1 MVSIQANQDGRA
13 TSKGEK
19 RQELNAKDNH
29 TLRECNRSEPKTILN
44 KNWT

>member
-13 TSKGEK
+13 TSKSAK

-29 TLRECNRSEPKTILN
+29 ALRECNRSELKTILN